1 MGKGVSILGWIV
13 ICLFL
18 GYMSSIMQSEALVE
32 WYPTLAHSPLTPP
45 DWAFPLAWT
54 VLYILMGISAGML
67 YGVRSIYT
75 RFLYVLFAVQLVLN
89 ILWSFFFFYL
99 RSPIMGFMDILLLDM
114 FVLLYFVGAYVVK
127 RSAALIMLPYILWL
141 AFATYL
147 NGYIMLYN

>member
-1 MGKGVSILGWIV
+1 
-13 ICLFL
+13 
-18 GYMSSIMQSEALVE
+18 
-32 WYPTLAHSPLTPP
+32 
-45 DWAFPLAWT
+45 
-54 VLYILMGISAGML
+54 ML